1 MNTTPNPGSEE
12 AVALGCSCPIIDN
25 HYGKGV
31 PHNIDLHNGPIL
43 FWISADCKIHGSY
56 DIKGEENV

>member
-1 MNTTPNPGSEE
+1 MKTTPNPGSEE

-31 PHNIDLHNGPIL
+31 PWAFQDANTPA
-43 FWISADCKIHGSY
+43 FWISADCKLHGSY
-56 DIKGEENV
+56 DLEGGKK